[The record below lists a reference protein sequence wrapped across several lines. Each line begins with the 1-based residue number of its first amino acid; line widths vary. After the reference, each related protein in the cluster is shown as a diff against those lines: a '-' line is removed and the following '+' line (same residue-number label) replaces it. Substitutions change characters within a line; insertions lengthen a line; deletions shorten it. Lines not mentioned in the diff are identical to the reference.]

1 MRSAAPRAGRGFG
14 LLEVLVAM
22 AIGLTLLAA
31 FLVVLQRSRRDFT
44 AGESLARLQD
54 SARHA
59 LGIVRWDIEHAGF
72 YGFAPAVGA
81 RLVQGGATL
90 AEGYGLSQ
98 PGATGTVPAVAGLPA
113 GAHDCGTNFAL
124 DVLRP
129 VQGSDNAFVLGRD
142 ARNCAPTSAAGGA
155 APLADTLT
163 LRHASSQT
171 AVPRA
176 GRLQLYVAAPSTAL
190 LLLFADGQPPGPVD
204 EDHEV
209 RDLEV
214 RSYYI
219 ANHSVGRP
227 DWPALR
233 VKSLTESR
241 GAVQFRDEEVMPGV
255 EDLQVE
261 FGVSSLEGGTPRVRF
276 VAADS
281 PRAETGCIIAVR
293 LWLRVRAD
301 VTEPGYLDERTLR
314 YANVEFTPD
323 AAESR
328 QRRLLLERTVAV
340 RNAGSS

>member
-1 MRSAAPRAGRGFG
+1 
-14 LLEVLVAM
+14 V
-22 AIGLTLLAA
+22 
-31 FLVVLQRSRRDFT
+31 
-44 AGESLARLQD
+44 
-54 SARHA
+54 
-59 LGIVRWDIEHAGF
+59 
-72 YGFAPAVGA
+72 
-81 RLVQGGATL
+81 
-90 AEGYGLSQ
+90 
-98 PGATGTVPAVAGLPA
+98 
-113 GAHDCGTNFAL
+113 NFAV

-129 VQGSDNAFVLGRD
+129 VQGSDNTFALGRG
-142 ARNCAPTSAAGGA
+142 RTNCEPAASSGGA
-155 APLADTLT
+155 APLGDTLT
-163 LRHASSQT
+163 VRHASRQT
-171 AVPRA
+171 TAPRA
-176 GRLQLYVAAPSTAL
+176 GRVQLQAIALSSTAP
-190 LLLFADGQPPGPVD
+190 LLLFADGRPPDPVD
-204 EDHEV
+204 DDHEV

-219 ANHSVGRP
+219 ANHSVDRP

-261 FGVSSLEGGTPRVRF
+261 FGVWSLEAGVPRVRF

-281 PRAETGCIIAVR
+281 PWAESGRIIAVR

-301 VTEPGYLDERTLR
+301 VTEPGFLDDRTLR

-323 AAESR
+323 AAEAG